1 VKVLEEAGAGLV
13 LAFKGEEELNKI
25 ADRWMVAWKNFQ
37 VFARPFEASNVN
49 QQVFTEYSAKAV
61 TEKLAHLLQKA
72 LQPN

>member
-1 VKVLEEAGAGLV
+1 
-13 LAFKGEEELNKI
+13 
-25 ADRWMVAWKNFQ
+25 MVAWKNFQ